1 MTTAAARNGALMTV
15 ASMMSVQLGAALA
28 VKLMDGIGPAGVSLL
43 RLAWAG
49 ALMLLFVRPRPASFT
64 RSAFVSCV
72 MLGVATAGFTLLFM
86 FAVSRIPLGTAS
98 ALEYL
103 GPLAIA
109 VTQGRGR
116 GRWLFPAMAGTGVVL
131 LTEPWAAAVDPVGV
145 LAALGSAV
153 CLGAYILLTQRVG
166 DEVTGITGL
175 AVSMPVAGLVVT
187 MVAGPSVIGHLTPH
201 LLIAGLGLA
210 ILLPVIPFTLEML
223 ALQRVTAAAF
233 GTLMSLEPAFAML
246 LGLLILH
253 QVPGLAA
260 LAGIGLVVLAGIG
273 AARAGARPAAES
285 GHRKPALVIE

>member
-285 GHRKPALVIE
+285 GHREPALVIE